1 MLAAEYIGV
10 ENVEVTVDDS
20 ANAWALWDSALVQG
34 DLPVADPSMPPDLND
49 GAAAPEDCALE
60 VIKQYH
66 AGVAQAIRSFW
77 GHPECCAFIETLL
90 LDGTNAQQQNRCGFS
105 QEVAA
110 CMLQLINI
118 HEQLFGSFKGS
129 CAADAQPWF

>member
-1 MLAAEYIGV
+1 MQAAEYIGI

-34 DLPVADPSMPPDLND
+34 DTKDL
-49 GAAAPEDCALE
+49 AAAPEDCALE
-60 VIKQYH
+60 VINQHH
-66 AGVAQAIRSFW
+66 AGLAQAIRSFW

-90 LDGTNAQQQNRCGFS
+90 LDGTTAQQKNRCGFS

-118 HEQLFGSFKGS
+118 HEQLFGSFKDSATGGAPS
-129 CAADAQPWF
+129 WF

>member
-1 MLAAEYIGV
+1 MPAADYIGV

-34 DLPVADPSMPPDLND
+34 DLPVADPSAPPDLKD
-49 GAAAPEDCALE
+49 GTAAPEDCALE
-60 VIKQYH
+60 IINKHH
-66 AGVAQAIRSFW
+66 AAVAQAIRSFW

-105 QEVAA
+105 QEVAD

-118 HEQLFGSFKGS
+118 HDQLFGSLKGS
-129 CAADAQPWF
+129 RAAGAPSWF

>member
-1 MLAAEYIGV
+1 MQAAEYIGV

-34 DLPVADPSMPPDLND
+34 DLP
-49 GAAAPEDCALE
+49 AAPEDCALE

-66 AGVAQAIRSFW
+66 TGVAQAIRSFW

-90 LDGTNAQQQNRCGFS
+90 LDGTNAQQKNRCGFS

-118 HEQLFGSFKGS
+118 HEQLFGSPKGS
-129 CAADAQPWF
+129 CAAHAHFWL